1 MSSHFKRLVLYTRV
15 ITVHTECIPGV
26 TLWVKPKQI
35 QNTKHTLAMAFNTII
50 TKAIL
55 SFLLCLYSKLG
66 NLEKRKEKIRKKKR
80 FMAGDWTSKIP
91 IQIFTMGRLK
101 VAKYYFTC
109 AM

>member
-1 MSSHFKRLVLYTRV
+1 MLSIIYLCYNSPHRMHIWCDIMSKAKTNSKYKAH
-15 ITVHTECIPGV
+15 PGNG
-26 TLWVKPKQI
+26 LQHHHKS
-35 QNTKHTLAMAFNTII
+35 N
-50 TKAIL
+50 
-55 SFLLCLYSKLG
+55 SEFLLCLYSKLG

-91 IQIFTMGRLK
+91 TQIFTMGRLK